1 MKRIGLCAALLASA
15 CQPHSQPHS
24 QLGELAAVPSCSR
37 EIVPPP
43 TLATAPSWRRTPF
56 AVEPKGV
63 YTFHHPL
70 DSNAKQ
76 PTALDIA
83 ADLKL
88 APGDYLGLQSF
99 GRWYW
104 GSDTGPG
111 GPTSNSLGA
120 VFVDAA
126 GHFLAPAKSGQEQP
140 FVSQPTYYGN
150 IAADI
155 AEDFRVPDDAETI
168 VRIPAG
174 AKRVLLAVGD
184 SAYGDNSVAG
194 EFGVMVFEP
203 NRPSAEPSSFEAS
216 ATAQADAAAPLFEQA
231 QLQSMLALDFPE
243 AESFSVS
250 PFAGQG
256 GADVEAQWRGN
267 YGGGWLPLRSTY
279 SGQRTNGRHWGWD
292 LFSPKGTPLVAP
304 VWPSLM
310 IVPNKSV
317 TFGNTVAFGFKVRG
331 RKYLIGYAHLESVA
345 GAGRSI
351 AGPELVGYS
360 GCTGSSVESTGC
372 GARYEAGK
380 VRGTRNDH
388 VHVGLYNDQVLN
400 PVDGQDCNP
409 ARFLP
414 WRIG

>member
-1 MKRIGLCAALLASA
+1 MRRIGLFAALLASA
-15 CQPHSQPHS
+15 CQPHSQ
-24 QLGELAAVPSCSR
+24 LAEVASVPSCRS
-37 EIVPPP
+37 EVIAPP
-43 TLATAPSWRRTPF
+43 TLAAAMSWIRTPF
-56 AVEPKGV
+56 KVEPKGV
-63 YTFHHPL
+63 YTFRHPADTAAL
-70 DSNAKQ
+70 N

-104 GSDTGPG
+104 GADTGPS
-111 GPTSNSLGA
+111 GPTANSLGA
-120 VFVDAA
+120 VFVDAN
-126 GHFLAPAKSGQEQP
+126 GRFLAPAKSGQEQTFATP
-140 FVSQPTYYGN
+140 PTYFGN
-150 IAADI
+150 VATDI

-184 SAYGDNSVAG
+184 SAFGDNSPAG

-203 NRPSAEPSSFEAS
+203 NRKSAEPAVFDAAEAKER
-216 ATAQADAAAPLFEQA
+216 ADDAAPLFEKA
-231 QLQSMLALDFPE
+231 QLRALLALDFPE
-243 AESFSVS
+243 AQSFSVS

-256 GADVEAQWRGN
+256 GVDVQAQWRGN
-267 YGGGWLPLRSTY
+267 YGSGWLPLRSTY
-279 SGQRTNGRHWGWD
+279 SGQRTSNRHWGWD
-292 LFSPKGTPLVAP
+292 LFAPKGTPLIAP

-310 IVPNKSV
+310 IVPPASAS
-317 TFGNTVAFGFKVRG
+317 FGNTVVFGFKVKDK
-331 RKYLIGYAHLESVA
+331 KYLIGYAHLDSVA

-351 AGPELVGYS
+351 AGPELVAYS

-372 GARYEAGK
+372 GARYEAGPA
-380 VRGTRNDH
+380 RGTRNDH
-388 VHVGLYNDQVLN
+388 VHVGVYNDQVLN

-414 WRIG
+414 WRIR